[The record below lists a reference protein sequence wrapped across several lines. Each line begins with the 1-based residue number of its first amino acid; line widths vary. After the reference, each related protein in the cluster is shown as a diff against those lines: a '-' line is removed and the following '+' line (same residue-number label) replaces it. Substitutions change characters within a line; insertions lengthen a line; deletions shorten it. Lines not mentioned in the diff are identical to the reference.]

1 MDYVDACDRVKRC
14 KEEAVFLREEARDAL
29 VYYRRQEDGLARAI
43 RERTDS
49 LDPVARSHKLLL
61 EREMSKVQRLKAR
74 MLQTQVHLTGLFG
87 EFPGAPQAAGADG
100 ATAEGDIPP
109 IPVEEEELGGDPE
122 VFPEVQDTEE
132 ETGDESEDEEEEL
145 ARDDDDSGYTSV
157 RGDDWPGDGR
167 L

>member
-1 MDYVDACDRVKRC
+1 M
-14 KEEAVFLREEARDAL
+14 FLREEARDAL
-29 VYYRRQEDGLARAI
+29 MYYRRQEDGLARAI
-43 RERTDS
+43 RERADS
-49 LDPVARSHKLLL
+49 QDPVARSHKLLL

-87 EFPGAPQAAGADG
+87 ELPGAPQAAGADG
-100 ATAEGDIPP
+100 ATPDGDVPL

-132 ETGDESEDEEEEL
+132 ETGDGSEEEEEEEL

-157 RGDDWPGDGR
+157 LGDDWPGDGR